1 MKKFLVKVLSW
12 KSVSQFSSPEESWW
26 NAEIANTVW
35 NCDCRSCQCRVES
48 LRLRGLPLPS
58 AQEIFPE

>member
-12 KSVSQFSSPEESWW
+12 KSDHQFSSEEENWW
-26 NAEIANTVW
+26 NAEIAYTAW
-35 NCDCRSCQCRVES
+35 SCDCRSCQCRVEH
-48 LRLRGLPLPS
+48 LRLRNLPLPS

>member
-12 KSVSQFSSPEESWW
+12 KSVQLSSEEENWW
-26 NAEIANTVW
+26 NAEIADTIW
-35 NCDCRSCQCRVES
+35 SCDCRSCQCRVEHH
-48 LRLRGLPLPS
+48 RLRGLPLPD